1 MKNEYLVTGV
11 GLALGF
17 MLCHDVIG
25 SIDIGYATAVL
36 VHLAII
42 FACLNILAVHF
53 LVSRKIIVV
62 ASKRE
67 TAQQSPQLNQMN
79 DDFGY
84 WLDGFLQER
93 QKAMGGMS

>member
-1 MKNEYLVTGV
+1 MKMKNEYLVTGM

-25 SIDIGYATAVL
+25 IIDIGYPLSVL

-42 FACLNILAVHF
+42 FACLNILAVHV

-67 TAQQSPQLNQMN
+67 RAP
-79 DDFGY
+79 
-84 WLDGFLQER
+84 
-93 QKAMGGMS
+93 